1 MGPKGERGHPGS
13 IVWNG
18 IKVNK
23 KCFFFLNCN
32 KYEELLIDIG

>member
-18 IKVNK
+18 IKVSRNA
-23 KCFFFLNCN
+23 FTNVISMHDGSFV
-32 KYEELLIDIG
+32 